1 MRIILFNLNLFVGV
15 YYHYHNIYIAFTIII
30 YNMKLTNSNRTTVG
44 VTRSTLKR
52 LYSAKFDFRVDS
64 IEDVIEKL
72 LNEHENE
79 SKEVPAH
86 V

>member
-1 MRIILFNLNLFVGV
+1 
-15 YYHYHNIYIAFTIII
+15 
-30 YNMKLTNSNRTTVG
+30 MKLTNSNRTTVG

-72 LNEHENE
+72 LNEHENH
-79 SKEVPAH
+79 SKEVPAWIKI
-86 V
+86 